1 MLEGEPNYSPSN
13 EKSKKIIIQIIH
25 NIMNCKLNRNILR
38 TTSCGYSLLEIND
51 IYLANYDDIYVHA
64 SGTSAVCESIDVI
77 SGNSGVTDAHF
88 YHIVPAKN
96 SVTFT
101 DELVVE
107 DSGAKY
113 RTHTLTFNISNRYD
127 ACLHEDFDNL
137 SLGRYI
143 AVVATADGNYLML
156 GRLTGLEASAAT
168 LNGGGDSNGMEITLS
183 ANVAESAMVLNDN
196 AKNQMLA
203 LVPND

>member
-1 MLEGEPNYSPSN
+1 MA
-13 EKSKKIIIQIIH
+13 
-25 NIMNCKLNRNILR
+25 NCKLNRNILR

-51 IYLANYDDIYVHA
+51 IYLANFDDISA
-64 SGTSAVCESIDVI
+64 TTSADTAGCES
-77 SGNSGVTDAHF
+77 VTAITTAVTNANF

-113 RTHTLTFNISNRYD
+113 RTHTLNFNIPNRYD
-127 ACLHEDFDNL
+127 GCLHTDFDNL
-137 SLGRYI
+137 SLGRFM
-143 AVVATADGNYLML
+143 AVVKTADGNYLML

-168 LNGGGDSNGMEITLS
+168 LSGGGDTNGMAITLS
-183 ANVAESAMVLNDN
+183 ANVAESAMPLNEG
-196 AKNQMLA
+196 AVEQMLA
-203 LVPND
+203 LVPTE

>member
-1 MLEGEPNYSPSN
+1 MAL
-13 EKSKKIIIQIIH
+13 
-25 NIMNCKLNRNILR
+25 NCKLNRNILR

-51 IYLANYDDIYVHA
+51 IYIANYDDISTTITA
-64 SGTSAVCESIDVI
+64 DSANCESVNSI
-77 SGNSGVTDAHF
+77 SATSDNHF

-127 ACLHEDFDNL
+127 ACLHTDFDNL
-137 SLGRYI
+137 SLGRFI
-143 AVVATADGNYLML
+143 GVVKTADGSYLML
-156 GRLTGLEASAAT
+156 GRVFEQIAISGSIEPWIGVWL
-168 LNGGGDSNGMEITLS
+168 
-183 ANVAESAMVLNDN
+183 
-196 AKNQMLA
+196 
-203 LVPND
+203 PNIIFAIIAIIVYRKAPK